1 MRKHP
6 SDVVSLVMGLL
17 LMAVATLF
25 LLTDWSNAE
34 IDVRWAAPALLIGIG
49 LIGLTGSVRRRS

>member
-17 LMAVATLF
+17 LLSVGGLY
-25 LLTDWSNAE
+25 LLTDVAHSG
-34 IDVRWAAPALLIGIG
+34 IDVRWAAPVLLIGIG
-49 LIGLTGSVRRRS
+49 LVGLTGSVRRRS